1 MGNGPP
7 GLQFQFFETHLHRS
21 ARSRSTPS
29 SVATPSP
36 PRTRRRRTTIG
47 RRLWALRGVREGSLY
62 AVVRSRPITRSAS
75 CAHGACAC
83 AEIYSTGKANLP
95 GSTRQRDL
103 LGSFSRMVSEL
114 LRHSDKPEV
123 CSLIPEQLRLCH
135 RPRTVTR
142 DDAPVVA
149 LSRAK
154 APPPP
159 RAAVGDL
166 FSVAEGNWALGPLN
180 AVSIEDFEHADDED
194 LLERAGF

>member
-1 MGNGPP
+1 M
-7 GLQFQFFETHLHRS
+7 
-21 ARSRSTPS
+21 
-29 SVATPSP
+29 
-36 PRTRRRRTTIG
+36 
-47 RRLWALRGVREGSLY
+47 
-62 AVVRSRPITRSAS
+62 VRSRPITRSAP
-75 CAHGACAC
+75 CAHGACVC

-149 LSRAK
+149 LSRAR
-154 APPPP
+154 APQPPP

-166 FSVAEGNWALGPLN
+166 FSVAEGSWALGPLN
-180 AVSIEDFEHADDED
+180 PVSADDFEMADDD
-194 LLERAGF
+194 DFLERAGF